1 MANLDTRVITP
12 HLVIQPCNGIYPT
25 MIKSTSSGWITVSTR
40 VLRVKTPDPMQRS
53 SSYKASETLTTLYT
67 QEELHKCKQFLQL
80 PTYEKSQ
87 HQRLLN
93 VLYNEESCSYGGHSA
108 LAGMNMDE
116 FKKHIHE
123 EYSVLTVP
131 VVISVLLYGFTA
143 ILGALITRL
152 TLNWVLLKN
161 RKNPRRNPVQ
171 LEQLISNTE
180 NL

>member
-1 MANLDTRVITP
+1 
-12 HLVIQPCNGIYPT
+12 
-25 MIKSTSSGWITVSTR
+25 
-40 VLRVKTPDPMQRS
+40 
-53 SSYKASETLTTLYT
+53 
-67 QEELHKCKQFLQL
+67 
-80 PTYEKSQ
+80 
-87 HQRLLN
+87 
-93 VLYNEESCSYGGHSA
+93 
-108 LAGMNMDE
+108 MDE

-143 ILGALITRL
+143 ILGGLITRL